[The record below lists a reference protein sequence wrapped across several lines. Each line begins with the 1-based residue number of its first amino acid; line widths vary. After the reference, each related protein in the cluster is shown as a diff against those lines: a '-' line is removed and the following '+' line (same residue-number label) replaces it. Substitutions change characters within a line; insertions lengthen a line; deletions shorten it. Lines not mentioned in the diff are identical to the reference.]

1 MVALNNKVTLVQSS
15 PNLLN
20 TTVEK
25 NILVGGEASMQNVLN
40 LVGLNNIADKECG
53 PRGLGLTLE

>member
-1 MVALNNKVTLVQSS
+1 MVALNKKVALVQSS

-25 NILVGGEASMQNVLN
+25 NILVNGEAMQDALN